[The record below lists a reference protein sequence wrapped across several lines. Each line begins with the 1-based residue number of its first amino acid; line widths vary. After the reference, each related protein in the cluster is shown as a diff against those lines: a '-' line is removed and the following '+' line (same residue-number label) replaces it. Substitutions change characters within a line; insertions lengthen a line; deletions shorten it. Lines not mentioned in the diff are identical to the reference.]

1 MSPGSVSRVLAV
13 ALAVSLAATA
23 ARAAGPSLPTPL
35 ERTLPNGLRV
45 IVFPR
50 PGLPIVQI
58 QLQAAAG
65 LRAEPPGQEGVAY
78 LTAQM
83 LRQGSTSRSAEDIAT
98 ELDTLGATLAV
109 NVTRDAA
116 NLAAGS
122 RVAELESLLE
132 LVSDAAVNPL
142 FTDESFQSA
151 RRQIAA
157 ELGAQAQNPAAL
169 ADERANALAFGAHPY
184 AHAARGNLPSLLTTT
199 LDQVREFHRDRWRPD
214 RAVLAVAGDV
224 DPERVFASANEWFGR
239 WAGRNAAEPRPS
251 GPSARRG
258 VFVSDLRGSTIA
270 EIRAL
275 LPAPGRGDA
284 GYPGWVVLREAL
296 VAALPPGTHAALTP
310 GRDASLLLVSARALP
325 ESAAVVAGRMRSAL
339 SLLASA
345 PLAPDR
351 LAAARKRA
359 AQGWGLSLETLGQ
372 LLSSWLAGDAAGLPP
387 GHLAAAPDAFHAAEL
402 PSLAALDA
410 GHATL
415 LVQGPAARMSG
426 LASLGPVDTLG
437 AEAQAPQARP
447 APATPGQ
454 QRRGKQLVAQAVAA
468 HGGTAKLK
476 AIRQSELEGELH
488 MDVGGRSLSGQS
500 RLFRQDP
507 ARLVFTTRFM
517 EFERR
522 QVLDGTRG
530 WALSMVGDTAS
541 LFPADSLSLLGLH
554 AIFESD
560 LVHLLRAA
568 SDPAADPVA
577 TGRAD
582 VDGKPCERVEFVAKA
597 GGRTRLSLD
606 AVTHRVVAVESSP
619 TPQGAWRDRRRW
631 SDFDQVE
638 GVWWPRSEARELDG
652 EPLSTTTL
660 RRIIVNGDVDTTL
673 FRRPIVRRGHLI
685 GLE

>member
-1 MSPGSVSRVLAV
+1 
-13 ALAVSLAATA
+13 
-23 ARAAGPSLPTPL
+23 
-35 ERTLPNGLRV
+35 
-45 IVFPR
+45 
-50 PGLPIVQI
+50 
-58 QLQAAAG
+58 
-65 LRAEPPGQEGVAY
+65 
-78 LTAQM
+78 
-83 LRQGSTSRSAEDIAT
+83 
-98 ELDTLGATLAV
+98 
-109 NVTRDAA
+109 
-116 NLAAGS
+116 
-122 RVAELESLLE
+122 
-132 LVSDAAVNPL
+132 
-142 FTDESFQSA
+142 
-151 RRQIAA
+151 
-157 ELGAQAQNPAAL
+157 
-169 ADERANALAFGAHPY
+169 
-184 AHAARGNLPSLLTTT
+184 
-199 LDQVREFHRDRWRPD
+199 
-214 RAVLAVAGDV
+214 
-224 DPERVFASANEWFGR
+224 
-239 WAGRNAAEPRPS
+239 
-251 GPSARRG
+251 
-258 VFVSDLRGSTIA
+258 
-270 EIRAL
+270 
-275 LPAPGRGDA
+275 
-284 GYPGWVVLREAL
+284 
-296 VAALPPGTHAALTP
+296 
-310 GRDASLLLVSARALP
+310 VSARALP

-372 LLSSWLAGDAAGLPP
+372 LLSSWLAGDAAGLPA
-387 GHLAAAPDAFHAAEL
+387 GHLAAAPDAFRAAEL
-402 PSLAALDA
+402 PSLAALDV

-437 AEAQAPQARP
+437 AEAEAPQARP
-447 APATPGQ
+447 APATPEQ

-476 AIRQSELEGELH
+476 AIRHSELEGELH
-488 MDVGGRSLSGQS
+488 MDLGGRSLSGQS

-530 WALSMVGDTAS
+530 WALSLVGDTAS
-541 LFPADSLSLLGLH
+541 LFPADSLSLLGLR
-554 AIFESD
+554 AMFESD

-619 TPQGAWRDRRRW
+619 TPQGAWRDRRHW